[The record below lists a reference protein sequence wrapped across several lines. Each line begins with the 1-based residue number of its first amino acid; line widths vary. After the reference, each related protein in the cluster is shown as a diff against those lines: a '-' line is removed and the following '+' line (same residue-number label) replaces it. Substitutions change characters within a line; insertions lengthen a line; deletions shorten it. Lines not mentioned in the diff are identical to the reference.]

1 MSDAQV
7 LVAADAVWF
16 ATNSDRD
23 PSEPQPVVRL
33 PAVAADDATTVRA
46 TFLEIPQVPRRLGVI
61 LSRPVWC
68 WGAGMGVNERGVAIG
83 SSEVYSKRATDAPAL
98 LGGDGTTLRRYF
110 LVVNRTTE

>member
-33 PAVAADDATTVRA
+33 PGDYRLSGSFPE
-46 TFLEIPQVPRRLGVI
+46 TFLKL
-61 LSRPVWC
+61 
-68 WGAGMGVNERGVAIG
+68 
-83 SSEVYSKRATDAPAL
+83 KRK
-98 LGGDGTTLRRYF
+98 
-110 LVVNRTTE
+110 